1 VPSVVEQPEG
11 QQPEQQPTELR
22 PEAVDE
28 VLRHLRAAQ
37 EGVRSVGDILRDAL
51 AADDALIAEATSGP
65 ADGVG
70 ATTGSAGGG
79 GATTGSV
86 EGVGATSGSAGGA
99 GAASGSVGGVGATG
113 AAEVAGDGFDASG
126 QAR

>member
-28 VLRHLRAAQ
+28 VLGHLRAAQ

-51 AADDALIAEATSGP
+51 AADDALIAEATNGP
-65 ADGVG
+65 ADG
-70 ATTGSAGGG
+70 AGT
-79 GATTGSV
+79 TTGSV
-86 EGVGATSGSAGGA
+86 GGAGATSGSAGGV
-99 GAASGSVGGVGATG
+99 GATTGSVGRGGATG

>member
-28 VLRHLRAAQ
+28 VLGHLRAAQ
-37 EGVRSVGDILRDAL
+37 EGARSVGDILRDAL

-65 ADGVG
+65 V
-70 ATTGSAGGG
+70 
-79 GATTGSV
+79 
-86 EGVGATSGSAGGA
+86 
-99 GAASGSVGGVGATG
+99 
-113 AAEVAGDGFDASG
+113 EVAGDGSDASG

>member
-1 VPSVVEQPEG
+1 MVEQPEG

-28 VLRHLRAAQ
+28 VLGHLRAAQ
-37 EGVRSVGDILRDAL
+37 EGARSVGDILRDAL

-65 ADGVG
+65 V
-70 ATTGSAGGG
+70 
-79 GATTGSV
+79 
-86 EGVGATSGSAGGA
+86 
-99 GAASGSVGGVGATG
+99 
-113 AAEVAGDGFDASG
+113 EVAGDGSDVSG